1 MIIRCER
8 CSAWIASNNDRIME
22 EHRDE
27 CNICKTQDVI
37 RFKINHNHKKVAR
50 CIVELSNIR
59 FRAIILHL
67 QGGRFRIINTALPD
81 YRNLVG
87 KVIDASDIY
96 QVL

>member
-1 MIIRCER
+1 MIIRCEH
-8 CSAWIASNNDRIME
+8 CNAWIASNNRIME
-22 EHRDE
+22 EHIDE
-27 CNICKTQDVI
+27 CGIYNIQTVI
-37 RFKINHNHKKVAR
+37 KFRINHNYKKVAR

-67 QGGRFRIINTALPD
+67 RGGRFRIINTALPD

-87 KVIDASDIY
+87 KVIDAADIY